1 MTDTEKNY
9 FNELYSVNVNGK
21 TEEKNGLTYLSW
33 TWAWAEVC
41 KRYPDANYEVIK
53 FNGLPYVY
61 DDATGYM
68 VYTRVTILGVTR
80 EMWLAV
86 MDSNN
91 YAMKKEPYKV
101 VTKYKTIDVKPATMT
116 DINKAIMRCLTK
128 NLAMF
133 GLGLYIYAGED
144 LPESTTESAT
154 ESTTESATE
163 PTETTKSKSKGKTKA
178 SATEPTTAPTE
189 TTATKP
195 ETKPETKH
203 AVRAE
208 FVEYCKKYG
217 IKDAKFTDVCKL
229 YKLNNDA
236 KDENFTKALEYC
248 KQMVEDDRRKA
259 LAEAKSKPKTEVD
272 EALEETEEF
281 LNGIEEV

>member
-1 MTDTEKNY
+1 MTETEKNY

-21 TEEKNGLTYLSW
+21 TEDKNGLTYLSW

-41 KRYPDANYEVIK
+41 KRYPDANYEVVK

-61 DDATGYM
+61 DDNTGYM
-68 VYTRVTILGVTR
+68 VYTNVTILGVTR

-144 LPESTTESAT
+144 LPED
-154 ESTTESATE
+154 TTESATE
-163 PTETTKSKSKGKTKA
+163 PTETNKSKSKGKAKA

-189 TTATKP
+189 ATA
-195 ETKPETKH
+195 TKPETKH

-217 IKDAKFTDVCKL
+217 ITGAKFTDVCKL
-229 YKLNNDA
+229 YKLNNEA

-259 LAEAKSKPKTEVD
+259 LAESKSKPKTEVD

>member
-1 MTDTEKNY
+1 MTTEEKNY
-9 FNELYSVNVNGK
+9 FNELFSVNVNEK

-33 TWAWAEVC
+33 AWAWAEFC
-41 KRYPDANYEVIK
+41 KRYPDANYEVVK

-61 DDATGYM
+61 DEATGYM
-68 VYTRVTILGVTR
+68 VYTNVTILGVTR

-116 DINKAIMRCLTK
+116 DINKTIMRCLTK

-144 LPESTTESAT
+144 LPEDA
-154 ESTTESATE
+154 TESATE
-163 PTETTKSKSKGKTKA
+163 PTETAKSKSKGKAKA
-178 SATEPTTAPTE
+178 STTEPTTAPTE
-189 TTATKP
+189 PT
-195 ETKPETKH
+195 ETKPEAKH

-208 FVEYCKKYG
+208 FVEYCKKYNITG
-217 IKDAKFTDVCKL
+217 DKFTDVCKR

-236 KDENFTKALEYC
+236 KDENFIKALEYC

-259 LAEAKSKPKTEVD
+259 LAEAKNKPKSEVD

-281 LNGIEEV
+281 LSGIEEV

>member
-1 MTDTEKNY
+1 MTTEEKTY

-41 KRYPDANYEVIK
+41 KRYPDANYEVVK

-61 DDATGYM
+61 DDNTGYM
-68 VYTRVTILGVTR
+68 VYTNVTILGVTR

-144 LPESTTESAT
+144 LPEDA
-154 ESTTESATE
+154 TESATE
-163 PTETTKSKSKGKTKA
+163 PTETAKGKSKGKAKA

-189 TTATKP
+189 ATA
-195 ETKPETKH
+195 TKPETKH

-259 LAEAKSKPKTEVD
+259 LAESKSKPNTEVD
-272 EALEETEEF
+272 EALEETEQF

>member
-1 MTDTEKNY
+1 MTATEKEY

-41 KRYPDANYEVIK
+41 KRYPDANYEVVK

-68 VYTRVTILGVTR
+68 VYTNVTILGVTR

-144 LPESTTESAT
+144 LPEDAT
-154 ESTTESATE
+154 EGATE
-163 PTETTKSKSKGKTKA
+163 PTETAKSKSKGKAKA
-178 SATEPTTAPTE
+178 STTEPTTAPTE
-189 TTATKP
+189 PTTESKETNNKP
-195 ETKPETKH
+195 VH

-217 IKDAKFTDVCKL
+217 ITGEKFTSVCKL

-259 LAEAKSKPKTEVD
+259 LAESKSKPKTEVD
-272 EALEETEEF
+272 EALEETEQF

>member
-1 MTDTEKNY
+1 MTTEENY

-33 TWAWAEVC
+33 AWAWAEFC
-41 KRYPDANYEVIK
+41 KRYPDANYEVVK

-61 DDATGYM
+61 DDATGYI
-68 VYTRVTILGVTR
+68 VYTKVTILGVTR

-91 YAMKKEPYKV
+91 YAMKKESYKV

-116 DINKAIMRCLTK
+116 DINKTIMRCLTK

-144 LPESTTESAT
+144 LPEDATESAT
-154 ESTTESATE
+154 APTE
-163 PTETTKSKSKGKTKA
+163 PTETTKSKSKSKAKA
-178 SATEPTTAPTE
+178 STTEATTAPTE
-189 TTATKP
+189 ATTEPTGSTESTTKP
-195 ETKPETKH
+195 KH
-203 AVRAE
+203 TVRAE

-217 IKDAKFTDVCKL
+217 IKDAKFTDICKHF
-229 YKLNNDA
+229 KLNNEA
-236 KDENFTKALEYC
+236 KDENFIKALEYC
-248 KQMVEDDRRKA
+248 KQMVENDRRKA
-259 LAEAKSKPKTEVD
+259 LAESKSKPKTEVD